1 MNKYWPTQLRKM
13 EGKGSGGK
21 PLGHAHVTSSRE
33 SYEELAPIKRH
44 GCKIIFFSKTI
55 HRKANIIQSVL
66 GTKHKIV

>member
-44 GCKIIFFSKTI
+44 RCKIFFFQNYT
-55 HRKANIIQSVL
+55 
-66 GTKHKIV
+66 